1 MNRGSMTPEEAAVA
15 AIPYIYD
22 RDTPRERIEEDLAI
36 RRPWFA
42 RPETYVAQLQGILAW
57 EAYSR
62 LPQLK
67 VPTLVIHG
75 ENDRLVPLGNGQQIA
90 ARIPGAKLV
99 PLPNASHIFPTDQST
114 ACHAA
119 ILEFLATV

>member
-1 MNRGSMTPEEAAVA
+1 MLSRN
-15 AIPYIYD
+15 
-22 RDTPRERIEEDLAI
+22 ERVG
-36 RRPWFA
+36 FA
-42 RPETYVAQLQGILAW
+42 RPEAYMAQLQGILAW
-57 EAYSR
+57 ESYSR

-75 ENDRLVPLGNGQQIA
+75 ETDRLVRIENGELIA
-90 ARIPGAKLV
+90 SRIPGAKLV
-99 PLPNASHIFPTDQST
+99 KLPHASHIFPTHQSA